1 MAEQKP
7 QDKSDVT
14 GSRRIVVGLDTSFL
28 AREALALAARVA
40 ASIDAGLSGVFVED
54 ENLLALSALPFA
66 REVSMSGALNKMD
79 EAEMLR
85 AMHAQAQIA
94 RRILERAANDAHIKC
109 TFDIARGHRLAA
121 LAQHAKSDDT
131 LVIRAQDASRHDVGR
146 AVRAATRETR
156 ADVLLAG
163 RGVAVGAAFVAPRL
177 LRPHAAPQA
186 IATPERPLL
195 AIDEGSSLG
204 EACVG
209 FAQSLA
215 TRIGIPFKRLYARG
229 FSPADL
235 ATAARKA
242 HAGLIIINAHALGDD
257 DDAARLS
264 AAAGCP
270 VLLLGSERQPTLTSA
285 RP

>member
-7 QDKSDVT
+7 AHPAQEPST
-14 GSRRIVVGLDTSFL
+14 RRIVVGLDTSFM

-66 REVSMSGALNKMD
+66 REVSMSGALNTMD

-85 AMHAQAQIA
+85 AMQAQAQIA
-94 RRILERAANDAHIKC
+94 RRILERAANDAHIKW

-121 LAQHAKSDDT
+121 LARHAKPEDT
-131 LVIRAQDASRHDVGR
+131 LVIRAHDASRHDVGR
-146 AVRAATRETR
+146 AVRAATRDVR
-156 ADVLLAG
+156 ADVLLAA
-163 RGVAVGAAFVAPRL
+163 RGVAVSSAFVAPGL
-177 LRPHAAPQA
+177 LRPRPTSPA
-186 IATPERPLL
+186 IKTPERPIV
-195 AIDEGSSLG
+195 AVDEGSSLG

-209 FAQSLA
+209 FAQGLA
-215 TRIGIPFKRLYARG
+215 GRIGIPFRRLYARG

-235 ATAARKA
+235 AVAARKA
-242 HAGLIIINAHALGDD
+242 HAGLIIINAQALGDD

-270 VLLLGSERQPTLTSA
+270 VLLLGSERQPTVTGA